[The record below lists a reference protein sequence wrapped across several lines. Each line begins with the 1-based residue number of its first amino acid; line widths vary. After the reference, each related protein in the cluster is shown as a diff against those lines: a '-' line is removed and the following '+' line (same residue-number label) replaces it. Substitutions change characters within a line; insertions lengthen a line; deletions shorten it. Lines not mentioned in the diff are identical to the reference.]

1 MKELTDTTDVEKFVL
16 RTPESVRVLAF
27 FRAKRGSSSELQRI
41 LLSLVEPTRKEQGN
55 IAYVLHAHEDDP
67 HYLVFDEVWI
77 NRKALEE
84 HLQMPYIQ
92 SLHKRIEHL
101 IEEPPRIDVYREVLS

>member
-1 MKELTDTTDVEKFVL
+1 MTDTTDVEKFVL
-16 RTPESVRVLAF
+16 RTHESVRVLAF

-41 LLSLVEPTRKEQGN
+41 LLSLVEPTRKEPGN
-55 IAYVLHAHEDDP
+55 IAYVLHTHEDDP
-67 HYLVFDEVWI
+67 HYMVFDEVWTD
-77 NRKALEE
+77 RKALDE

-101 IEEPPRIDVYREVLS
+101 VEEAPRIEVYREVLS